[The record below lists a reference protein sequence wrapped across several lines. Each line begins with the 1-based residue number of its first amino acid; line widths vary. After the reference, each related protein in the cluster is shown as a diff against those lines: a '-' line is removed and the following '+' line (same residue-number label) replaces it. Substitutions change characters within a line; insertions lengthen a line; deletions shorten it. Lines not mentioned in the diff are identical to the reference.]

1 MSSPGLISFARGVPS
16 PDMTP
21 PEELRAAADRALRED
36 PVGALAYGAGSGYGP
51 LREWIAERH
60 TVEPERVFVA
70 NGSLEAGMLLFDT
83 VVEDGDAVVV
93 EAPSYDRTLLGLQR
107 RGADLHAVP
116 LEADGL
122 DVAALERLL
131 EGGLRPK
138 LIHVIPNFHNP
149 AGCTLSLDKRERLVE
164 LARAHDFVIFE
175 DDPYGELSFEG
186 ERLPTM
192 LSLDSGP
199 TDGEGRVVHA
209 SSFSKTI
216 APGVRI
222 GYLVGP
228 PALIAQVTK
237 LAVNTY
243 ISPNMLA
250 EAIVYEFCRSGA
262 INDSIAHVKRC
273 LRERRDALVGALERY
288 IGADAS
294 FVAPEGGYFLWVE
307 LPQEVD
313 TEQLLASASERGV
326 VFVKGSDFM
335 LEGGRNALRLAYSGV
350 TPDQIEEG
358 VRRLADALA
367 AIKAPA

>member
-1 MSSPGLISFARGVPS
+1 
-16 PDMTP
+16 MTP

-36 PVGALAYGAGSGYGP
+36 PVGTLAYGAGSGYAP
-51 LREWIAERH
+51 LREWIAERNS
-60 TVEPERVFVA
+60 VEPERVFVA

-83 VVEDGDAVVV
+83 VVQRGDAVVV

-107 RGADLHAVP
+107 RGAELTAVP
-116 LEADGL
+116 LEADGV
-122 DVAALERLL
+122 DVAELEHLL
-131 EGGLRPK
+131 AGGLRPK
-138 LIHVIPNFHNP
+138 LIHLIPNFHNP
-149 AGCTLSLDKRERLVE
+149 AGCTLSLDKRERLVA
-164 LARAHDFVIFE
+164 LAAEHDFVIFE

-192 LSLDSGP
+192 LSLDSS
-199 TDGEGRVVHA
+199 DRVVFA

-222 GYLVGP
+222 GYLIGP
-228 PALIAQVTK
+228 PALIAQITT

-250 EAIVYEFCRSGA
+250 ESIVNEFCRSGA
-262 INDSIAHVKRC
+262 INDSIEHVKHA
-273 LRERRDALVGALERY
+273 LRERRDALVDALARY
-288 IGADAS
+288 IGEEAA

-307 LPQEVD
+307 FPEEVD
-313 TEQLLASASERGV
+313 TEQLLTAASERGV

-335 LEGGRNALRLAYSGV
+335 LDGGRNALRLAYSGV
-350 TPDQIEEG
+350 TPDQIDEG
-358 VRRLADALA
+358 VRRLGEALA

>member
-1 MSSPGLISFARGVPS
+1 
-16 PDMTP
+16 
-21 PEELRAAADRALRED
+21 
-36 PVGALAYGAGSGYGP
+36 
-51 LREWIAERH
+51 
-60 TVEPERVFVA
+60 
-70 NGSLEAGMLLFDT
+70 
-83 VVEDGDAVVV
+83 
-93 EAPSYDRTLLGLQR
+93 
-107 RGADLHAVP
+107 

-122 DVAALERLL
+122 DVAAFERLL
-131 EGGLRPK
+131 DGGLRPK

-149 AGCTLSLDKRERLVE
+149 AGCTLSLEKRERLVE
-164 LARAHDFVIFE
+164 LAAEHGFVIFE

-186 ERLPTM
+186 ARLPTM
-192 LSLDSGP
+192 VSLDSN
-199 TDGEGRVVHA
+199 EHVVFA

-222 GYLVGP
+222 GYLIGP
-228 PALIAQVTK
+228 PALIAQITT

-250 EAIVYEFCRSGA
+250 EAIVHEFCRSGA
-262 INDSIAHVKRC
+262 INDSIAHVKSA
-273 LRERRDALVGALERY
+273 LRERRDALVGALDRY
-288 IGADAS
+288 IGEDAS

-307 LPQEVD
+307 LPEEVD
-313 TEQLLASASERGV
+313 TEQLLAAASERGV

-358 VRRLADALA
+358 VRRLGEALA